1 MPTTESLAG
10 AEKLLAIEEIKTLSA
25 RYALGLDQFDMDLL
39 LSPYAEDVVFDAAAF
54 ELGSFKGH
62 DELRGFF
69 EHNFGVMKEQMH
81 MFSNFV
87 IALEGP
93 DGATG
98 TNYLYEDGFTK
109 EGARITCLCLNR
121 DRYVRTTDGWKIA
134 TRTIEPLVM
143 PSLEGYND

>member
-1 MPTTESLAG
+1 MATTESLSA
-10 AEKLLAIEEIKTLSA
+10 AERLLAIEEIKSLSA

-39 LSPYAEDVVFDAAAF
+39 LSPYAKDVVFDASAF
-54 ELGSFKGH
+54 ELGSFTSH

-81 MFSNFV
+81 LFSNFIV
-87 IALEGP
+87 ELEGT
-93 DGATG
+93 DRASG

-121 DRYVRTTDGWKIA
+121 DRYARTVGGWKIA
-134 TRTIEPLVM
+134 ERVIEPLVL
-143 PSLEGYND
+143 PSLEGYAD